1 MGANIS
7 FDLYLSLE
15 GKELKKKIKAGI
27 AIVLVLAIGAGGFF
41 TYRHFKNKSNMPV
54 MERNNELT
62 ETVDKSSFVSTIT
75 ATGSVLL
82 DDEIEVYA
90 EGETNI
96 VKTILVEE
104 GDTVSEGD
112 LLVEYDVEDRQ
123 EELEN
128 QIRDTKRE
136 IENAELSLESM
147 TAATSDTE
155 LTRLKSEIT
164 SKEKSLQDA
173 KTSYDSYAT
182 KLTQQQNT
190 VENAEQDVSDA
201 EKEVSDTMAL
211 MEVGGATQSEYDT
224 AVTTL
229 NKAKKTLTEAQQAYN
244 DLVTEQSNAKM
255 SITTAENDLTNAQ
268 NEYNDAQTPLST
280 EQEKIQYQ
288 QQQLTLQGLKDN
300 LADYE
305 QDLSELV
312 YSTSSTVNGKVTE
325 VCVDEGTYTEENT
338 VILKVAD
345 FNKLIVSASIEEY
358 DAPLVAVGQ
367 KVVMTS
373 DGLEGKEYTGTVTRV
388 NDSAEDTSTNMGTE
402 TAVPIEI
409 SVDNPDGVLKP
420 GYTLVLEITVVDKQ
434 DVLAVSSGAVMTDAK
449 AGTKYVYVVDGGVIS
464 KREVTTG
471 ETNDTEI
478 EIVSGLNEGDEI
490 ITSPD
495 DSITEGMTLD
505 EYREQM
511 ANNTNTNTGSE
522 RSESGN
528 EDMRNGGM
536 PNDQNRGANQGVPS
550 GGPGGGGFGGG
561 GPMG

>member
-1 MGANIS
+1 M
-7 FDLYLSLE
+7 
-15 GKELKKKIKAGI
+15 KKKIKAGI
-27 AIVLVLAIGAGGFF
+27 AIVLVLAVTTGGLF
-41 TYRHFKNKSNMPV
+41 TYRHFKNKNNMPV
-54 MERNNELT
+54 MERKNEIT
-62 ETVDKSSFVSTIT
+62 ETVEKSSFVSTIT
-75 ATGSVLL
+75 ASGSVLL

-96 VKTILVEE
+96 VKSIMVEE

-136 IENAELSLESM
+136 IENAELSLKSM
-147 TAATSDTE
+147 TAAVSDTE
-155 LTRLKSEIT
+155 LAKLKSAVT
-164 SKEKSLQDA
+164 AKEKSLQEA
-173 KTSYDSYAT
+173 KTSYESYAT

-201 EKEVSDTMAL
+201 EKEVTDILAL
-211 MEVGGATQSEYDT
+211 LEVGGAAQSEYDT

-229 NKAKKTLTEAQQAYN
+229 NKARKILTEAQQSYN
-244 DLVTEQSNAKM
+244 DLVTEQNNAKM
-255 SITTAENDLTNAQ
+255 SITTAENDLTDAQ
-268 NEYNDAQTPLST
+268 NEYSDAQTPLST

-300 LADYE
+300 LSDYE

-345 FNKLIVSASIEEY
+345 FNKLIVSANIEEY

-367 KVVMTS
+367 KVIMTS

-388 NDSAEDTSTNMGTE
+388 NDSAEDTSTNIGTE

-409 SVDNPDGVLKP
+409 SVDNPDGILKP
-420 GYTLVLEITVVDKQ
+420 GYTLDLEITVVDKQ

-449 AGTKYVYVVDGGVIS
+449 AGIKYVYIVDGGVIS

-490 ITSPD
+490 ITSPG

-505 EYREQM
+505 EYKEQM
-511 ANNTNTNTGSE
+511 A
-522 RSESGN
+522 ESSNAKNENENSDSDEGN
-528 EDMRNGGM
+528 MMMNGGM
-536 PNDQNRGANQGVPS
+536 PNDQNRGANQGIPS
-550 GGPGGGGFGGG
+550 GGPGGGGFGGR